1 MPDCLMLPEFMRQ
14 PPGESKSN
22 RDGFFVRAIDF
33 CIDRSRLVNSISLVI
48 CALGLLSLFFIKRDL
63 HPPRRFN
70 EVEVLAELVG
80 ASAEEVER
88 LITYPLEEALRSVP
102 QLKEI
107 NSKTRAGRVRIN
119 LIFPPSVDNLLEKIE
134 FIRGRVQIA
143 LRDLPPEIR
152 NVAVEERA
160 EQTIFLASI
169 AVTGID
175 PRNTDHQ
182 AAMVR
187 LESAFRSVSGVVD
200 VQSTMKPLHIFI
212 RFDDRKLNQAG
223 MTVSQIKTAI
233 QSAVEPSTIGSMS
246 LDGKEWLLEFASD
259 KLDPVA
265 VSKLPII
272 QTSEGVR
279 RTIGDVATVDWD
291 FERNEKYHFLLGG
304 RPAVE
309 LTVFKSV
316 ESDAMEVFQN
326 LKSQF
331 NSIALPKGA
340 EVKVLSDGPYFIK
353 QQLDVLVSNGFT
365 GLVLVLAMLSLIMGR
380 KTALMTAIGLPV
392 CYLGTFFALWVFGFT
407 IDLIS
412 LVALILVVG
421 NLVDDAVIF
430 GERYNS
436 LLESGVDPSNAA
448 KTAGRELITPVT
460 ATILTIICSFAP
472 IAVLDSDLSRLFRAL
487 PFVVGIALLLSW
499 FETFFILPNHLRNY
513 VKTVEP
519 THGTK
524 LVGYLE
530 NKYRTAL
537 GHIIQ
542 NRYRYLPGI
551 SVIFVFSL
559 YIASEMPQHFGLSV
573 SAPQVEIQA
582 TFQEDLNFEEITR
595 RLKPLHDIFGKLD
608 EDITVVESSVGEQF
622 RNGQVL
628 RGPRYVT
635 IRLLLDKLES
645 DVKPMRDRIKGK
657 VAAVLEKEKIEGI
670 ASIAIAS
677 RSGERRMSVAS
688 VELRGR
694 DEIGFQEVKRLIANE
709 VAGKGSIGAYRPPD
723 SRGPVTYRFI
733 LNQDMV
739 RIYDFSPEELS
750 FQIQAA
756 TGSAEVSRTRQ
767 GGGWL
772 KLFIEPSELKE
783 PTVESLENIAIQSPK
798 LGTRIPL
805 NTIGRWQQ
813 GGHSDAIDHRGGVR
827 IASVDFEYDDEKVN
841 EQVVQSDLRKEVE
854 KYQSRFPGVEISVVD
869 ANIEDAAGRTWILE
883 VALIAGVLIFII
895 IAISLRSLIQ
905 PFVVCLPIPFAI
917 VGVVWA
923 NYLGD
928 MPITLMG
935 MIGLIGTMGV
945 AVNDSIV
952 MVDQINRIKHRDP
965 SGDMKGRIVDGA
977 VSRLRAIAVTAS
989 CTMLGV
995 LPIAYGLVGESG
1007 FTQPLAYSMG
1017 WGLLSALLTTLFF
1030 VPAAIIAMEDLSAF
1044 LSKFSEIQ
1052 IQRMQ
1057 RKLNFGIQSL
1067 RNGSES

>member
-1 MPDCLMLPEFMRQ
+1 MQEEPKSTPSQ
-14 PPGESKSN
+14 SKSA
-22 RDGFFVRAIDF
+22 RDGFFLRAIDV
-33 CIDRSRLVNSISLVI
+33 CIDRSRLVNTFSLIV
-48 CALGLLSLFFIKRDL
+48 CALGIVSLFFIKRDL

-70 EVEVLAELVG
+70 EVEVTAELVG

-102 QLKEI
+102 QVKEI

-175 PRNTDHQ
+175 PKNTDHQ

-200 VQSTMKPLHIFI
+200 VQSTMRPLHIFV
-212 RFDDRKLNQAG
+212 RFDNQKLNQAG
-223 MTVSQIKTAI
+223 MTVSQIKAAI

-246 LDGKEWLLEFASD
+246 LDGKEWLLEFASA
-259 KLDPVA
+259 KINPEA
-265 VSKLPII
+265 VSRLPIV

-279 RTIGDVATVDWD
+279 RTIGDVATVGWD

-304 RPAVE
+304 HPAVE
-309 LTVFKSV
+309 LTVFKSID
-316 ESDAMEVFQN
+316 SDAMEVFQN

-331 NSIALPKGA
+331 KSVSLPSGA
-340 EVKVLSDGPYFIK
+340 EIKVLSDGPYFIK

-365 GLVLVLAMLSLIMGR
+365 GLVLVLGMLSMIMGR

-436 LLESGVDPSNAA
+436 LLESGATPSDAA

-460 ATILTIICSFAP
+460 ATIMTIICSFAP
-472 IAVLDSDLSRLFRAL
+472 IAVLDSDLSRLFQAL

-499 FETFFILPNHLRNY
+499 FETFYILPNHLRHY

-519 THGTK
+519 THGAK
-524 LVGYLE
+524 FIGFLE
-530 NKYRTAL
+530 TKYRTAL
-537 GHIIQ
+537 HHTI
-542 NRYRYLPGI
+542 RYRYWYLPGI
-551 SVIFVFSL
+551 TAVFLGSL
-559 YIASEMPQHFGLSV
+559 YLASEMPQHFGLSV
-573 SAPQVEIQA
+573 SAPQVEVQA
-582 TFQEDLNFEEITR
+582 TFQEDLNFEEITK
-595 RLKPLHDIFGKLD
+595 RLKPLHDKFGNLD
-608 EDITVVESSVGEQF
+608 KDITLVESSVGEQF

-635 IRLLLDKLES
+635 IRLLLNKLES
-645 DVKPMRDRIKGK
+645 DVKPMRDRIKKK
-657 VAAVLEKEKIEGI
+657 VSAIIEQEKIEGL
-670 ASIAIAS
+670 ATIAIAS
-677 RSGERRMSVAS
+677 RSGERRMAVAT

-694 DEIGFQEVKRLIANE
+694 DEIGFQELKRLIAKD
-709 VAGKGSIGAYRPPD
+709 VAGKRSIGAYRPPD
-723 SRGPVTYRFI
+723 TRGPLTYRFN
-733 LNQDMV
+733 LNQDMM
-739 RIYDFSPEELS
+739 RIYEFSPEELA
-750 FQIQAA
+750 FQIQAV

-772 KLFIEPSELKE
+772 KLFLEPSPLSE
-783 PTVESLENIAIQSPK
+783 PNVESLNGITIQSPK
-798 LGTRIPL
+798 LGTRVPL
-805 NTIGRWQQ
+805 NSIGQWEL
-813 GGHSDAIDHRGGVR
+813 GGHSDAIEHKGGIRV
-827 IASVDFEYDDEKVN
+827 ASIDFEYDDEKVN
-841 EQVVQSDLRKEVE
+841 EQVVQSDLRKEIA
-854 KYQSRFPGVEISVVD
+854 KYKDQYPGVEISVVD
-869 ANIEDAAGRTWILE
+869 ANIEDSTGRTWILE

-895 IAISLRSLIQ
+895 IAISLQSLIQ
-905 PFVVCLPIPFAI
+905 PFVVCLPMPFAI
-917 VGVVWA
+917 VGVIWA
-923 NYLGD
+923 NYIGD

-952 MVDQINRIKHRDP
+952 MVDQINRIKRLNP
-965 SGDMKGRIVDGA
+965 SGDLVARIVDGA

-1030 VPAAIIAMEDLSAF
+1030 VPAAILAIEDVRLMVSQF
-1044 LSKFSEIQ
+1044 GVV
-1052 IQRMQ
+1052 QRQ
-1057 RKLNFGIQSL
+1057 RLKGKLNFGLQYL
-1067 RNGSES
+1067 NKGSES